1 MEKLIYQGVV
11 DNKMKGSSVT
21 KLVNAHTLLNTCLH
35 LIVYI
40 KVRSSESIKLAQKRL
55 QLIISSHSLGYNRNY
70 KALKQIHESPS
81 FKCLAYLISNA
92 LNIWLTAL
100 LVKNKKKLQKTSEV
114 TIFSIVA

>member
-35 LIVYI
+35 LIVHI

-70 KALKQIHESPS
+70 KALKQIHESPP

-100 LVKNKKKLQKTSEV
+100 LVKNKKKNCKKLLK
-114 TIFSIVA
+114 